1 MDTFAIGDFATLDG
15 FKVAKSPIA
24 KVSIRLLVLKISY
37 PKRKLFRS
45 ICPFYGESY
54 VAHGN
59 QGKGIVETPDNGG
72 SLIERQDDG
81 RISCCC
87 CHLLLDLGK
96 PY

>member
-45 ICPFYGESY
+45 TWNGMHIKMTYHMDILTKNLGLQMIRDNKKPRQGEDVS
-54 VAHGN
+54 
-59 QGKGIVETPDNGG
+59 
-72 SLIERQDDG
+72 
-81 RISCCC
+81 
-87 CHLLLDLGK
+87 
-96 PY
+96 

>member
-45 ICPFYGESY
+45 ISSRIRCNLKSL
-54 VAHGN
+54 
-59 QGKGIVETPDNGG
+59 KGFLSN
-72 SLIERQDDG
+72 
-81 RISCCC
+81 
-87 CHLLLDLGK
+87 DLGDMMM
-96 PY
+96 